1 MMREQI
7 REMCYISILIEF
19 SFLDIV
25 DPMILFTNEI
35 PRDFQIRLFVQDVR
49 TPECINQMLDILIV
63 F

>member
-1 MMREQI
+1 MREQI
-7 REMCYISILIEF
+7 REMCYISIEF

-35 PRDFQIRLFVQDVR
+35 PRDFQIRLFVQDVC